1 MPGYSEV
8 CIWLQDDKHE
18 ALKNALADLDLNLE
32 DKLQEKLEDIYCEYV
47 PQAQREI
54 IAAKIEVQAR
64 QEQEEAVRRA
74 AERYRE
80 SVLKICGA
88 GNMRCWKIGAA
99 VSDLHL
105 ARLLRKSLRSDASD
119 HALVFDDLLGEKT
132 EIAQEEFARMACMF
146 LQGERPAANA
156 VTLDFDKELVTLA
169 EPKAGYLTYN
179 MKDISTAIYQAERA
193 LGLPEQKIAERFYQ
207 RLSGKTV
214 EFVPWTS
221 CVPQASE
228 GEA

>member
-18 ALKNALADLDLNLE
+18 ALKNALADLNLNLE
-32 DKLQEKLEDIYCEYV
+32 DKLQEKLEEIYCEYV
-47 PQAQREI
+47 PQAQREV
-54 IAAKIEVQAR
+54 IAAKIEAEIR
-64 QEQEEAVRRA
+64 QEQKEAAQRA

-80 SVLKICGA
+80 SVLKVIGA
-88 GNMRCWKIGAA
+88 GYVRCWKIGAA
-99 VSDLHL
+99 LIDQHI
-105 ARLLRKSLRSDASD
+105 ARLLRKALRDPASD
-119 HALVFDDLLGEKT
+119 HALVFDELLGEKA

-156 VTLDFDKELVTLA
+156 VTLDLGKELVTLA

-193 LGLPEQKIAERFYQ
+193 RGLPKQKIAERFYQ
-207 RLSGKTV
+207 RLSGKAV
-214 EFVPWTS
+214 QFIPWTS